1 MTRRSLV
8 ALSLAVLGLS
18 LVAAAAAQ
26 AAASTTSSNWAG
38 YAVTAKKTSTKFKSV
53 SGTWVVPTGTCTQ
66 GQSGYSA
73 TWLGLGGYSKNSQA
87 LEQTG
92 TEFDCSSSGQPKYSA
107 WYELVPAPGK
117 DIKMTVKPGDTIDAA
132 VTVQSRKVTIMLRD
146 RTTGKTYQH
155 TSTMSAPDVST
166 AEWIVEAPSACDS
179 TGQRCAQLPVSNF
192 GTELFSHARATT
204 TTGHRGTIT
213 DSAWTPTQIQLS
225 QGGTRRPGFADASST
240 AGATPS
246 ALAGSG
252 SSFTVSYSQTA
263 PGTGQTTPRTF
274 TPAAGGG
281 PWNGV
286 FAAR

>member
-8 ALSLAVLGLS
+8 ALSLAVLSLS
-18 LVAAAAAQ
+18 LVAAAGAQ
-26 AAASTTSSNWAG
+26 AAARTTSSNWSG
-38 YAVTAKKTSTKFKSV
+38 YAVTPKKTSTKFKSV

-92 TEFDCSSSGQPKYSA
+92 TEFDCSPSGQPKYSA
-107 WYELVPAPGK
+107 WYELVPAAGK
-117 DIKMTVKPGDTIDAA
+117 DIKMPVKPGDTIDAA

-204 TTGHRGTIT
+204 ATGHRGTIS
-213 DSAWTPTQIQLS
+213 DSTWTPTAIQLS
-225 QGGTRRPGFADASST
+225 QGGTRRPGFADAAST
-240 AGATPS
+240 AGAMPS

-263 PGTGQTTPRTF
+263 PGTGQTGAQTF
-274 TPAAGGG
+274 TPAGGG
-281 PWNGV
+281 TPWSR
-286 FAAR
+286 ALAPR